1 MNEHEKKRRKETDA
15 LKREAL
21 MLGIQIPRDP
31 DWWYVDEDVAC
42 EVDSEMWDLIRDA
55 HEYLTDF
62 GVVGT
67 RKLIREERQKLTEEI
82 RRDVLWERQKTQW
95 KLTIAGLIVGWIL
108 GLSGIV
114 LAIISL
120 FKK

>member
-21 MLGIQIPRDP
+21 KLGIQIPREP
-31 DWWYVDEDVAC
+31 GWWYADEDVAC
-42 EVDSEMWDLIRDA
+42 EVNSEMWELIRDA

-67 RKLIREERQKLTEEI
+67 RKLIREEWRNLEKELRE
-82 RRDVLWERQKTQW
+82 DVLWKRQNTQW
-95 KLTIAGLIVGWIL
+95 KFTIAGVIIGWIL

-114 LAIISL
+114 IAIVSL
-120 FKK
+120 VWK